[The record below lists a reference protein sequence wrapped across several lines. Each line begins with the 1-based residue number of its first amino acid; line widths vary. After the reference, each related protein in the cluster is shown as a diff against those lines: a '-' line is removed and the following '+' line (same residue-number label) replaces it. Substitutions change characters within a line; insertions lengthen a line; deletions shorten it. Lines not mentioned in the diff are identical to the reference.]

1 MLKQTLLFFGI
12 LFINFGALA
21 LGGFLMGGVP
31 AENDWYISLNKAPW
45 TPPGWVFGFAWTLIM
60 ICFTIYIFKAVQIKK
75 SLNIT
80 LSLFFAQWV
89 LNVLWNP
96 LFFYFHWP
104 TLSLLTI
111 ILLLLILLLMLTKIK
126 NNWKSNINLFPYILW
141 IIVATSMNLYVVLY
155 N

>member
-21 LGGFLMGGVP
+21 LGGFLMGGAP

>member
-12 LFINFGALA
+12 LLINFGALA
-21 LGGFLMGGVP
+21 LGGLLMGGSP
-31 AENDWYISLNKAPW
+31 AENVWYISLNKAPW
-45 TPPGWVFGFAWTLIM
+45 TPPGWVFGFAWTFIM
-60 ICFTIYIFKAVQIKK
+60 FCFTIYIFKAVQIKK
-75 SLNIT
+75 SLNFT
-80 LSLFFAQWV
+80 LYLFFAQWI
-89 LNVLWNP
+89 LNVVWNP

-126 NNWKSNINLFPYILW
+126 NHWRVNVFLIPYILW